1 MADKLTYKGGTSV
14 VNKVGSG
21 MTLVRPKNASVH
33 KFPKWWNKG
42 PTVSY
47 FECAIFKV
55 ALDNGESVRLIVPH
69 SIGMTFTIIHDGAGN
84 FTFPNRNVVDRVA
97 VVEADSTTVLVEY
110 QFSKISGGS
119 VLKRTVN
126 ALPTPPPPPSTTV
139 DSVTVSGNETPDA
152 DTEESYSVSAT
163 GDATPYTYTWGIAGG
178 VIDSGQ
184 GTTSA
189 TVTWGDAGAG
199 SISCQV
205 GSTNGNFDGNS
216 VTDNLDVTI
225 S

>member
-1 MADKLTYKGGTSV
+1 MADKLTYKGGTHVIKKSGTGMRLQLP
-14 VNKVGSG
+14 KAGS
-21 MTLVRPKNASVH
+21 THR
-33 KFPKWWNKG
+33 FPQWWNKKG
-42 PTVSY
+42 TVSY

-55 ALDNGESVRLIVPH
+55 TLDNGTAVRLVVPH
-69 SIGMTFTIIHDGAGN
+69 SISMTLTIRHDGSGN
-84 FTFPNRNVVDRVA
+84 FTFPVHTAVDRVG
-97 VVEADSTTVLVEY
+97 VVAEDSADLIVEY
-110 QFSKISGGS
+110 QFSKISGGN
-119 VLKRTVN
+119 VLKRTVGTM
-126 ALPTPPPPPSTTV
+126 PTPPPPPATSI

-184 GTTSA
+184 GTTSV
-189 TVTWGDAGAG
+189 TVTWGSAG
-199 SISCQV
+199 SGGISCQV
-205 GSTNGNFDGNS
+205 GSTNGTFDGNS

>member
-97 VVEADSTTVLVEY
+97 VVEAGSTTVLVEY

-126 ALPTPPPPPSTTV
+126 ALPTPPPPSTTV

-184 GTTSA
+184 GTTSV

>member
-139 DSVTVSGNETPDA
+139 DSVTVSGNEAPDA

-163 GDATPYTYTWGIAGG
+163 GDATPYTYTWSIAGG

-184 GTTSA
+184 GTTSV